1 MLDPYL
7 YIYFQLIFFG
17 TMGAMGD
24 QGLIGVLVILV
35 VWPMRSFW
43 SLGRLCLL
51 EDKEIQDVIG
61 FMVDFLGSWYV
72 FFHIKKKTLDDPS
85 PYVHRHVLFI
95 FFSLA
100 SCVNL
105 LLSFTFP
112 LSFLSILLFPL
123 FVIFFTSSCKQL
135 FVFFFYFCFTSLSC
149 NLLSLHL
156 VANGKSLL
164 FSFYIV
170 LLLFYF
176 FCLLQYWGLND
187 WLSILFIN
195 KMINILV
202 YIN

>member
-61 FMVDFLGSWYV
+61 FMVDFMGSWYV

-85 PYVHRHVLFI
+85 PYFHRHVLFI

-112 LSFLSILLFPL
+112 LSFLVSFFSLSLSSFLPLHASISL
-123 FVIFFTSSCKQL
+123 
-135 FVFFFYFCFTSLSC
+135 FFFLF
-149 NLLSLHL
+149 LLYKF
-156 VANGKSLL
+156 V
-164 FSFYIV
+164 
-170 LLLFYF
+170 
-176 FCLLQYWGLND
+176 
-187 WLSILFIN
+187 
-195 KMINILV
+195 M
-202 YIN
+202 

>member
-35 VWPMRSFW
+35 VWPMSSFW

-61 FMVDFLGSWYV
+61 FMVDFMGSWYV
-72 FFHIKKKTLDDPS
+72 FFHIKKKPQTIPLPTSTVTFSSPSSPSLHASISSSPS
-85 PYVHRHVLFI
+85 P
-95 FFSLA
+95 SL
-100 SCVNL
+100 
-105 LLSFTFP
+105 
-112 LSFLSILLFPL
+112 FLSILLFPL